1 MCLFKQQNNE
11 IYVSQEEC
19 AVSFFSISEEGLVL
33 CYPHFF
39 LFKCHYQSARK
50 IISKYYLYG

>member
-11 IYVSQEEC
+11 MYVSQEEC

-39 LFKCHYQSARK
+39 GLNL
-50 IISKYYLYG
+50 IINQLEK

>member
-19 AVSFFSISEEGLVL
+19 AFVSFFSISEEEIYVTLSIGITE
-33 CYPHFF
+33 
-39 LFKCHYQSARK
+39 AW
-50 IISKYYLYG
+50 LYIC

>member
-39 LFKCHYQSARK
+39 FCLNV
-50 IISKYYLYG
+50 IINQLEK